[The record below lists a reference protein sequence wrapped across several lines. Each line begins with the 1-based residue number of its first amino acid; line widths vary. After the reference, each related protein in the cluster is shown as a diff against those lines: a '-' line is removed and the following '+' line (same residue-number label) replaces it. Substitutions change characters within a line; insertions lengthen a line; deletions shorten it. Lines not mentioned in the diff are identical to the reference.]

1 MKCAEQGIPTELED
15 LRRLDH
21 RARVVLGLF
30 ARKETIT
37 ASEVAEELGLSER
50 MARNLLKAWVEDGWM
65 EVTNPSRRARAYS
78 LSAKY
83 RQYIGSLSA
92 MPQEVEKDER

>member
-1 MKCAEQGIPTELED
+1 M
-15 LRRLDH
+15 RRLDH

-37 ASEVAEELGLSER
+37 APEVAEELGLSER
-50 MARNLLKAWVEDGWM
+50 MARNLLKDWVEDGWL
-65 EVTNPSRRARAYS
+65 EVSNPSRRARAYS

-83 RQYIGSLSA
+83 RQYIGSLTA
-92 MPQEVEKDER
+92 TRAKRL